1 MTIASYS
8 TAQIQV
14 HFRLHCCT
22 SDCYI
27 HNISYSYSWSIYNN
41 LLSDCF
47 HAYISLQK
55 HHSCFNHI
63 WSSQLQFIVMGCIR
77 YMRHWDTE
85 LTAANKSLVDKSIV
99 TLTVPHNCNLL
110 KYPWYFCSTVPLHW
124 QFISSTS
131 AYCKVHL
138 LTHLYRATVHGSCA
152 YTILF
157 HDKFCSG
164 RWMGS
169 CNKIKSA
176 VEEDGKLFH
185 NQ

>member
-1 MTIASYS
+1 MLVVQAYRMHLKLLLNKLATWSLKKLVNSLESHVLLQCWMTITSYS

-63 WSSQLQFIVMGCIR
+63 WSSQLQFVVMGCIR
-77 YMRHWDTE
+77 YTCHWDTE

-99 TLTVPHNCNLL
+99 TLTVPQWCTC
-110 KYPWYFCSTVPLHW
+110 Y
-124 QFISSTS
+124 
-131 AYCKVHL
+131 
-138 LTHLYRATVHGSCA
+138 
-152 YTILF
+152 
-157 HDKFCSG
+157 
-164 RWMGS
+164 
-169 CNKIKSA
+169 
-176 VEEDGKLFH
+176 
-185 NQ
+185 